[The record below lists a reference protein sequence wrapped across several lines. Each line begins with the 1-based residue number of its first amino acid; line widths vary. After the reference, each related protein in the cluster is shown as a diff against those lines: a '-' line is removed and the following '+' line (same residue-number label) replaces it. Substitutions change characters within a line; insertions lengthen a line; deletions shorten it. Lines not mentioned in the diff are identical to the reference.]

1 MDNLHASLYFY
12 SVVLLYFRYKT
23 VYVMNQETNQTVI
36 DVEVTNLWKD
46 EIFATSVTWV
56 HNLLRSVIP
65 IPILCVLNYHIIRA
79 LRHTKSTRKKLS
91 SRNRITVTL
100 LVVVVVFVICITPD
114 TIMTFTGL
122 GYTDASYLARAIREI
137 TDLLLTINSSINFT
151 LYYIFN
157 NAFRR
162 QFLVLFCK
170 KCVSIPATRNMSEM
184 DTSVYQSSHTNN
196 SKRSFGSSL
205 NSSFRFSRFSK
216 RLKDSKVDNE
226 VSQTLV

>member
-1 MDNLHASLYFY
+1 M
-12 SVVLLYFRYKT
+12 T
-23 VYVMNQETNQTVI
+23 TI
-36 DVEVTNLWKD
+36 WKN

-100 LVVVVVFVICITPD
+100 LVVIIVFVICITPD

-122 GYTDASYLARAIREI
+122 GYTDANFLARAIREI
-137 TDLLLTINSSINFT
+137 TDLLLTINSSINFM

-157 NAFRR
+157 NSFRR

-170 KCVSIPATRNMSEM
+170 KCVVIPATRSMSEM
-184 DTSVYQSSHTNN
+184 DTSVYQSSYTNN
-196 SKRSFGSSL
+196 SKQSSWSRN
-205 NSSFRFSRFSK
+205 NSIRFSRLSK
-216 RLKDSKVDNE
+216 KISKVDSE
-226 VSQTLV
+226 ASQTFV